1 MCEIYLAQNIEHRT
15 VKRFNSFY
23 LTIQLKYFFVLI
35 FLCIFFFC
43 LKKDTFKV
51 LSSSKAVNWY
61 HDTFIFQKRIFF
73 FDNFYKSIIM
83 YQFSRFIAIII
94 SS

>member
-1 MCEIYLAQNIEHRT
+1 MYIPVIYIPVIYIPVIYTCNIPVIYLVYTVYKVYSTDCIHLSIMCEIYLAQNIEHRT

-43 LKKDTFKV
+43 LKKRYF
-51 LSSSKAVNWY
+51 
-61 HDTFIFQKRIFF
+61 
-73 FDNFYKSIIM
+73 
-83 YQFSRFIAIII
+83 
-94 SS
+94 